1 MRLSSLVSLVVA
13 SASLAL
19 GGCAADADQTAG
31 EDTAKGEASLVASK
45 SADTSPAVRVEGK
58 DSRLMGDHTISRT
71 GGDLKR
77 SIELGEHA
85 ALDVDG
91 VMRAQINPLEAV
103 TPVSP
108 LGTFHPGD
116 MLEANVH
123 AHAGSNPVIIAGL
136 PGADFGDLGVAD
148 GSPTRSRRDP

>member
-1 MRLSSLVSLVVA
+1 MRLSSLVSLVVVT
-13 SASLAL
+13 ASLAL
-19 GGCAADADQTAG
+19 GGCAADAEQTAG
-31 EDTAKGEASLVASK
+31 EDTAQVEAALFASK
-45 SADTSPAVRVEGK
+45 NADPSPAVRIEGK
-58 DSRLMGDHTISRT
+58 NSRLMGDHTISRT

-91 VMRAQINPLEAV
+91 VARAHVNPLEAV

-116 MLEANVH
+116 TLEANEY
-123 AHAGSNPVIIAGL
+123 AHSGSNPVIIAGL
-136 PGADFGDLGVAD
+136 PGADFGDLGSTD